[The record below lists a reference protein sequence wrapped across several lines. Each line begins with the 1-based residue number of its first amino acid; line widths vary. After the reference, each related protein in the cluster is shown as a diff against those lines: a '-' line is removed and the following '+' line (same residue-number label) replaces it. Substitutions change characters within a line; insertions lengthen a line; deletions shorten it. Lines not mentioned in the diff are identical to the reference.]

1 MPVVNHEGRRHGK
14 IRSRKTFDNAQ
25 VSHLQPEQTE
35 NEPVSPERA
44 GPRGP
49 KQKSIRIRAAMANAK
64 YERARARARLALIAP
79 TVDDVTAAYF
89 DGQVE
94 KVLLEAK
101 QREEKSD
108 RELISTLLD
117 AVARKYFSLG
127 LCDDDPERSMD
138 ERPPP
143 SVPTRS

>member
-1 MPVVNHEGRRHGK
+1 
-14 IRSRKTFDNAQ
+14 
-25 VSHLQPEQTE
+25 
-35 NEPVSPERA
+35 
-44 GPRGP
+44 
-49 KQKSIRIRAAMANAK
+49 MANAK

-89 DGQVE
+89 ARQVE

-117 AVARKYFSLG
+117 AVARKYLSLG
-127 LCDDDPERSMD
+127 LRDGDPERSAD
-138 ERPPP
+138 DPPP
-143 SVPTRS
+143 PTTPTES

>member
-1 MPVVNHEGRRHGK
+1 
-14 IRSRKTFDNAQ
+14 
-25 VSHLQPEQTE
+25 
-35 NEPVSPERA
+35 
-44 GPRGP
+44 
-49 KQKSIRIRAAMANAK
+49 MANAK

-101 QREEKSD
+101 QRGERSD

-117 AVARKYFSLG
+117 AVARKYFALG
-127 LCDDDPERSMD
+127 LSDLRSRAKRGRTSTASHPDQNVKLALQPSRRQSERHLFSAVNLIHRNVTASRICTMRCKLMQECALFD
-138 ERPPP
+138 LALAL
-143 SVPTRS
+143 TNTYF

>member
-1 MPVVNHEGRRHGK
+1 
-14 IRSRKTFDNAQ
+14 
-25 VSHLQPEQTE
+25 
-35 NEPVSPERA
+35 
-44 GPRGP
+44 
-49 KQKSIRIRAAMANAK
+49 MANAK

-89 DGQVE
+89 ERQVE

-127 LCDDDPERSMD
+127 LREGDPERSAD
-138 ERPPP
+138 ERPPLP
-143 SVPTRS
+143 IPTKS

>member
-1 MPVVNHEGRRHGK
+1 
-14 IRSRKTFDNAQ
+14 
-25 VSHLQPEQTE
+25 
-35 NEPVSPERA
+35 
-44 GPRGP
+44 
-49 KQKSIRIRAAMANAK
+49 MANAR

-101 QREEKSD
+101 QRGERSD

-127 LCDDDPERSMD
+127 LREGDPERGGPMRSKAFAFVTVN
-138 ERPPP
+138 P
-143 SVPTRS
+143 SFLGEPTCGDVVLPRDGNSEDFPDGGGDGRVKLAAVGVVPK

>member
-1 MPVVNHEGRRHGK
+1 
-14 IRSRKTFDNAQ
+14 
-25 VSHLQPEQTE
+25 
-35 NEPVSPERA
+35 
-44 GPRGP
+44 
-49 KQKSIRIRAAMANAK
+49 MANAK

-79 TVDDVTAAYF
+79 AVDDVTAAYF

-108 RELISTLLD
+108 QELIATLLD

-127 LCDDDPERSMD
+127 LRDRDPERSPD
-138 ERPPP
+138 DGAPGRT
-143 SVPTRS
+143 PTKS

>member
-1 MPVVNHEGRRHGK
+1 
-14 IRSRKTFDNAQ
+14 
-25 VSHLQPEQTE
+25 
-35 NEPVSPERA
+35 
-44 GPRGP
+44 
-49 KQKSIRIRAAMANAK
+49 MANAK

-79 TVDDVTAAYF
+79 AVDDVTAAYF

-108 RELISTLLD
+108 QELIATLLD

-127 LCDDDPERSMD
+127 LRDRDPEQSPDDGARG
-138 ERPPP
+138 RT
-143 SVPTRS
+143 PTKS